1 VRILKVR
8 FKNLNSLLGEWEL
21 DLAVTE
27 LHSGGIFAICG
38 PTGAGKSTLLDG
50 ICLALFGATP
60 RLGRITKS
68 SNDIMSKGTWEC
80 SAEVVFVAQQ
90 IEYRAVWSQRRARKN
105 AAGELQNPQHEVA
118 LAGAGEIL
126 ESGQQ
131 KVPQAI
137 EQITGMNFER
147 FTRSCLLAQG
157 AFADFLRAA
166 PSDRAPLLEQI
177 TGSEIYSRISVAVHE
192 RTALAR
198 KLRDEAAAVLASMP
212 VPELE
217 SASQLS
223 SSLQLLRQQHAEKV
237 RASELIQV
245 DIAKCTESTRVEQQ
259 IASNLVRSQNAQDR
273 IRACEP
279 RYQELK
285 ARREELQLKIQREL
299 ATRSQR
305 DSLEQRRVAVNQTR
319 ADAIARQNALQ
330 RSIDIL
336 AKEIEA
342 DKKDVQKNQA
352 SVSLL
357 MQQQELARLRG
368 DHVIGVSLSRIE
380 FVVASLQMLLRR
392 KSLLAE
398 THINDSSDLAVDNG
412 TSAADKQSFISKA
425 RLALVPGDPC
435 PVCLSRDHSLD
446 KQALVLDDELRG
458 LCRPF
463 ALSAERSGG
472 TADAGI
478 LHPELSSPEY
488 LAFWQKEVL
497 GLKRRQREFE
507 TSEARVVSL
516 RADCESKMNVAAVKA
531 QRMDDFDAQLKGLSE
546 ELRQLELSMAVI
558 DRERDQINTITGNGS
573 GSGSGGHIQLAELES
588 LLQRLQSECEVLQKS
603 LVSAELE
610 LAQRSE
616 ENEQLQ
622 LRAQQLLADLTGS
635 LPFSSVSEMFPH
647 LNALLNENRN
657 DLDALQHEIARCE
670 VRLGDLAERLHNY
683 ETASQLLRRNSDQ
696 ANRWQA
702 LHELIGSQDGKKY
715 RNFVQ
720 SITLERLLRGA
731 NRYLRAMSDRYVFVS
746 HSSHPLAIAILDLYH
761 GPIERTVANLSGG
774 ETFLLSLA
782 LALGLAGLSSRRARV
797 ESLFV
802 DEGFGSLDESSLD
815 VAIDALSAL
824 NQSGKTIAVISHV
837 LSLRERIP
845 VRIEVTPGIGGRS
858 TLSGPGISRL

>member
-27 LHSGGIFAICG
+27 LHSSGIFAICG

-80 SAEVVFVAQQ
+80 SAEVVFVAEK
-90 IEYRAVWSQRRARKN
+90 IEYRAVWSQRRARKS

-177 TGSEIYSRISVAVHE
+177 TGSEIYSRISVSVHE

-198 KLRDEAAAVLASMP
+198 KLRDETAAVLASMP
-212 VPELE
+212 VPESE
-217 SASQLS
+217 SSSQLS
-223 SSLQLLRQQHAEKV
+223 ATLELLRQQHAEKV
-237 RASELIQV
+237 RASQLIQA

-259 IASNLVRSQNAQDR
+259 IAANIVTIQSAQDR
-273 IRACEP
+273 IRTCGP
-279 RYQELK
+279 KYHGIK
-285 ARREELQLKIQREL
+285 ARCEELQLKVQREL
-299 ATRSQR
+299 AIRSQR
-305 DSLEQRRVAVNQTR
+305 VSLEQRRAVVEKTR
-319 ADAIARQNALQ
+319 VDVIARRNAVQ
-330 RSIDIL
+330 RSVDAL

-342 DKKDVQKNQA
+342 DKKEGDKNQA
-352 SVSLL
+352 SIALL
-357 MQQQELARLRG
+357 LQQQEQARLRG
-368 DHVIGVSLSRIE
+368 DHIISVSFSRIE
-380 FVVASLQMLLRR
+380 FVMAAVQTVLRR

-398 THINDSSDLAVDNG
+398 THLSDGSHIAVVNETIATDE
-412 TSAADKQSFISKA
+412 QSFISKA

-446 KQALVLDDELRG
+446 KQVLVLDEELRG
-458 LCRPF
+458 LCRTF
-463 ALSAERSGG
+463 VV
-472 TADAGI
+472 TADGADG
-478 LHPELSSPEY
+478 LGKGGYAVPDVSSPEY
-488 LAFWQKEVL
+488 MAFWQAEVL

-507 TSEARVVSL
+507 TAEAKLASL
-516 RADCESKMNVAAVKA
+516 RTDFDSKMNVAAVKV
-531 QRMDDFDAQLKGLSE
+531 QRMDDLNVQLKGLSV
-546 ELRQLELSMAVI
+546 ELNQLELSIAAI
-558 DRERDQINTITGNGS
+558 ENEREQMNLV
-573 GSGSGGHIQLAELES
+573 SGGHIQLPELES
-588 LLQRLQSECEVLQKS
+588 LLQRAQSESEVLQKS

-610 LAQRSE
+610 LAQRSD
-616 ENEQLQ
+616 ENDQLR
-622 LRAQQLLADLTGS
+622 LRAQQLLADLTRS
-635 LPFSSVSEMFPH
+635 LSFSSVSEILPH
-647 LNALLNENRN
+647 LNALLNESRAA
-657 DLDALQHEIARCE
+657 LDALQLDIARCE
-670 VRLGDLAERLHNY
+670 VRLGDLAERLLKY
-683 ETASQLLRRNSDQ
+683 QSASQLLQRSSEQ

-731 NRYLRAMSDRYVFVS
+731 NRYLRTMSDRYVFVS
-746 HSSHPLAIAILDLYH
+746 HPSHPLAIAIQDLYH
-761 GPIERTVANLSGG
+761 GPIQRSVANLSGG

-824 NQSGKTIAVISHV
+824 NQAGKTIAVISHV

-858 TLSGPGISRL
+858 ALSGPGVSRI

>member
-1 VRILKVR
+1 MRIIKVR

-21 DLAVTE
+21 NLAVTE
-27 LHSGGIFAICG
+27 LHSGGIFAIYG

-90 IEYRAVWSQRRARKN
+90 TEYRAVWSQRRARKN

-118 LAGAGEIL
+118 LAVAGEIL

-131 KVPQAI
+131 KVPHTI

-157 AFADFLRAA
+157 AFADFLRAS

-177 TGSEIYSRISVAVHE
+177 TGSEIYSRISVAAHE

-198 KLRDEAAAVLASMP
+198 KERDEAAAVLGSMA
-212 VPELE
+212 VPEPE

-223 SSLQLLRQQHAEKV
+223 ASLLLLRQHHAEKV
-237 RASELIQV
+237 QAFELIQA
-245 DIAKCTESTRVEQQ
+245 DIAKCNESTRVEQQ
-259 IASNLVRSQNAQDR
+259 ITANVARIHNAQDR
-273 IRACEP
+273 IRTNKP
-279 RYQELK
+279 RYQALK
-285 ARREELQLKIQREL
+285 VRSDDLQLQVQREL

-305 DSLEQRRVAVNQTR
+305 ASLEQRLAAVEKTKVDVIGR
-319 ADAIARQNALQ
+319 RNALQ
-330 RSIDIL
+330 RSVELL

-342 DKKDVQKNQA
+342 DKKDAERNQA
-352 SVSLL
+352 SVSILV
-357 MQQQELARLRG
+357 QQQEHARLRS
-368 DHVIGVSLSRIE
+368 DHIIGVSLLRIE
-380 FVVASLQMLLRR
+380 FVVASVQMLLRR
-392 KSLLAE
+392 QSLLAE
-398 THINDSSDLAVDNG
+398 THFNDVSDIAVDNG
-412 TSAADKQSFISKA
+412 TRSLDEHPFISKA
-425 RLALVPGDPC
+425 RLALVPGEPC

-446 KQALVLDDELRG
+446 KQAVVLDEELRK
-458 LCRPF
+458 LCGPF
-463 ALSAERSGG
+463 VFAADG
-472 TADAGI
+472 TDGPGKAG
-478 LHPELSSPEY
+478 HMFPDVSSPEY
-488 LAFWQKEVL
+488 MAFWQAEVL
-497 GLKRRQREFE
+497 GLKRRQRDFD
-507 TSEARVVSL
+507 SAEAKVTSL
-516 RADCESKMNVAAVKA
+516 RADLDSKINIAAVKA
-531 QRMDDFDAQLKGLSE
+531 QRMDDLHAQLKGLSD
-546 ELRQLELSMAVI
+546 ELNQLALSTAAI
-558 DRERDQINTITGNGS
+558 DRERDQLNVV
-573 GSGSGGHIQLAELES
+573 SGGQIQLPELES
-588 LLQRLQSECEVLQKS
+588 LLQRAQSECEVLQKS

-610 LAQRSE
+610 LAQRSD
-616 ENEQLQ
+616 ENEQLR
-622 LRAQQLLADLTGS
+622 LRAQQLLAELTGNLS
-635 LPFSSVSEMFPH
+635 LSGVPEILLH
-647 LNALLNENRN
+647 LNAVLNESRA
-657 DLDALQHEIARCE
+657 ALEAQKLEIARCE
-670 VRLGDLAERLHNY
+670 VRLGDLAERQLKY
-683 ETASQLLRRNSDQ
+683 ESASLLLQRNSEQ

-731 NRYLRAMSDRYVFVS
+731 NRYLRTMSDRYVFVS
-746 HSSHPLAIAILDLYH
+746 HPSHPLAIAILDLYH
-761 GPIERTVANLSGG
+761 GPIQRSVANLSGG

-782 LALGLAGLSSRRARV
+782 LALGLAGLSSRRAPV

-858 TLSGPGISRL
+858 TLGGPGVSRI